1 MRVIVTGGTGLIG
14 RPLCAGLAADGHEVI
29 VLTRNAGGAVS
40 GAARLPAEVQLVG
53 WDAQGAKGWA
63 HHADGAG
70 AIVNLAGEGLADG
83 RWSEERKQRIY
94 TSRVNAGKAV
104 MEAINAASTKPKV
117 LVQASAVGYYGG
129 RGDEIVTE
137 STSPGGDFLAQV
149 CFDWEAST
157 AGAERLG
164 VRRPVIRT
172 GIVLS
177 KEGGAWPK
185 IVLPFKFFAGGPMG
199 SGRQYWP
206 WIHINDQVRAIRF
219 LLEHS
224 DANGPFNVTA
234 PEPLANK
241 EFAKLLGKVMGRPS
255 VLPAPSPALK
265 TALGEMS
272 TVLLDGQRAVP
283 KRLQELGFTFTYPT
297 AEAAFKTLV

>member
-14 RPLCAGLAADGHEVI
+14 RPLCAGLVADGHEVI
-29 VLTRNAGGAVS
+29 VLTRDAS
-40 GAARLPAEVQLVG
+40 RPARLPAEVQLVE
-53 WDAQGAKGWA
+53 WDAQSAKGWA

-83 RWSEERKQRIY
+83 RWSAERKQRIY

-104 MEAINAASTKPKV
+104 MEAINAANTKPKV
-117 LVQASAVGYYGG
+117 LVQASAIDYYGA

-137 STSPGGDFLAQV
+137 STSPGASFLAQV

-157 AGAERLG
+157 AGAERLHM
-164 VRRPVIRT
+164 RRPVIRT

-177 KEGGAWPK
+177 NEGGAWSR

-199 SGRQYWP
+199 SGNQYWS
-206 WIHINDQVRAIRF
+206 WIHIDDEVRAIRF
-219 LLEHS
+219 LLDHP
-224 DANGPFNVTA
+224 DATGPYNLTA

-241 EFAKLLGKVMGRPS
+241 DFAKILGKVMSRPS
-255 VLPAPSPALK
+255 FVPVPSLALK
-265 TALGEMS
+265 TAFGEMS
-272 TVLLDGQRAVP
+272 SVLLEKQRAVP
-283 KRLQELGFTFTYPT
+283 ARLQALGFTFAYPT
-297 AEAAFKTLV
+297 AEAAFKSLV